1 MTRRLARAVWL
12 SWMATACVPA
22 LAAGQANGRESEAP
36 LRAQAALPDAPGVEV
51 ARANCASCHGAA
63 LIVGQRLTRV
73 GWDREVAKMERWSRP
88 VPAQDRDRLLEYLA
102 RHFGVTRTPSPADG
116 FTGR

>member
-1 MTRRLARAVWL
+1 MSRRIARAASL
-12 SWMATACVPA
+12 SLMFAAC
-22 LAAGQANGRESEAP
+22 LFTIAGAQSNAPEADTR
-36 LRAQAALPDAPGVEV
+36 LRSKVSLPDAPGVDV
-51 ARANCASCHGAA
+51 ARTACTSCHGAA
-63 LIVGQRLTRV
+63 LIAGQRLTRV

-88 VPAQDRDRLLEYLA
+88 VAAPERDRLLDYLA